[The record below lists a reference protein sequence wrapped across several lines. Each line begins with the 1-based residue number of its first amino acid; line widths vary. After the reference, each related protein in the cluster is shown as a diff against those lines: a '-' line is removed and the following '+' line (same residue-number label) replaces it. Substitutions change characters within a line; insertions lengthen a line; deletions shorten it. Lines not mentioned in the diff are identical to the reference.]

1 MLASLPPRERQ
12 IVDILYQ
19 QGPSLVGAICAALNN
34 EVTGSAV
41 RAMLKRL
48 EDKGFVSREP
58 SEGGFV
64 YSPALPEATAR
75 KSALSQV
82 VKVFFNGSPVGAVS
96 ALLGMQDKLESKE
109 LDELE
114 RLIAEARKGRKGEG
128 K

>member
-12 IVDILYQ
+12 IVDILYE
-19 QGPSLVGAICAALNN
+19 QGPSLVGEILEALKH

-48 EDKGFVSREP
+48 EDKGFVTRKP
-58 SEGGFV
+58 SDSGFV

-75 KSALSQV
+75 KWALGQV

-96 ALLGMQDKLESKE
+96 ALLGMEEKLGNEE

-114 RLIAEARKGRKGEG
+114 RLIAQARKGKT

>member
-1 MLASLPPRERQ
+1 MLATLPPRERQ
-12 IVDILYQ
+12 IVDILYE
-19 QGPSLVGAICAALNN
+19 QGPSLVGEILDALQH

-48 EDKGFVSREP
+48 EDKGFVVRKP
-58 SEGGFV
+58 SESGFV
-64 YSPALPEATAR
+64 YSPALAEATAR
-75 KSALSQV
+75 KSALGQV

-96 ALLGMQDKLESKE
+96 ALLGMEDKLGDQE

-114 RLIAEARKGRKGEG
+114 RLIAQARKGKA

>member
-1 MLASLPPRERQ
+1 MLAILPPRERQ
-12 IVDILYQ
+12 IVDILYE
-19 QGPSLVGAICAALNN
+19 QGPSLVGEILDALNH

-41 RAMLKRL
+41 RAMLRRL
-48 EDKGFVSREP
+48 EDKGFVVRKP
-58 SEGGFV
+58 SDSGFV

-75 KSALSQV
+75 KSALGQV

-96 ALLGMQDKLESKE
+96 ALLGMQERLENEE

-114 RLIAEARKGRKGEG
+114 RLIAEARKGKA

>member
-12 IVDILYQ
+12 VVDILYQ
-19 QGPSLVGAICAALNN
+19 RGPSLVGDILDALDH

-48 EDKGFVSREP
+48 EDKGFVTRKP
-58 SEGGFV
+58 SANGFV
-64 YSPALPEATAR
+64 YAPALAEATAR
-75 KSALSQV
+75 KSALGQV

-96 ALLGMQDKLESKE
+96 ALLGMEGKLDNEE

-114 RLIAEARKGRKGEG
+114 RLIAEARKGKA

>member
-12 IVDILYQ
+12 IVDILYE
-19 QGPSLVGAICAALNN
+19 QGPSLVGEILDALNH

-48 EDKGFVSREP
+48 EDKGFVTRKA
-58 SEGGFV
+58 SESGFV

-75 KSALSQV
+75 KSALGQV

-96 ALLGMQDKLESKE
+96 ALLGMEEKLDNKE

-114 RLIAEARKGRKGEG
+114 RLIAEARKGRG

>member
-1 MLASLPPRERQ
+1 MLSSLAPRERQ

-19 QGPSLVGAICAALNN
+19 RGPSVVGEICVALDN

-48 EDKGFVSREP
+48 EDKGFVGREH
-58 SEGGFV
+58 SERG
-64 YSPALPEATAR
+64 YLYAPAVAETAAR

-82 VKVFFNGSPVGAVS
+82 VKTFFNNSPVGAVS
-96 ALLGMQDKLESKE
+96 ALLGMQDKLDTDE

-114 RLIAEARKGRKGEG
+114 RLIAQARDAKAKS
-128 K
+128 

>member
-12 IVDILYQ
+12 IVDILYE
-19 QGPSLVGAICAALNN
+19 QGPSVVGEILDALDH

-48 EDKGFVSREP
+48 EDKGFVARKP
-58 SEGGFV
+58 SEAGFV

-75 KSALSQV
+75 KSALGQV

-96 ALLGMQDKLESKE
+96 ALLGMEDKLDNDELDKLEQ
-109 LDELE
+109 
-114 RLIAEARKGRKGEG
+114 LIAQARKGKA